1 MLPEDYEV
9 LKVFNNNVILVM
21 HIDKEKIII
30 KKGIG
35 FNKVTGSIIA
45 KDTNFEK
52 VFTIESS
59 DVASKFNQ
67 LVTRIDDSIVGL
79 CEEIISMISSEIK
92 EPLDEG
98 IHVRLIDHI
107 AFTLHRIKNNDMIT
121 NPFTVEIETL
131 YPREMEISIKAIAI
145 LENSTG
151 LHIPDDEA
159 GFIALHIHSAKN
171 KGKLSNSI
179 KYAYL
184 CNTLVDFIED
194 ELGIAIDRKS
204 IDSARFISH
213 IRFALE
219 RIIKNIPIKNE
230 LLSSIKRKCTHSY
243 TIAKKVAKIIEE
255 ELSIK
260 VSDEEKGYIAMHIE
274 RIRNVSNYAGC

>member
-1 MLPEDYEV
+1 MPPEDYEV

-21 HIDKEKIII
+21 NIDKEKIVI

-35 FNKVTGSIIA
+35 FNKIAGSIIA

-59 DVASKFNQ
+59 EVASKFNQ
-67 LVTRIDDSIVGL
+67 LVTRVDDSIVGL

-98 IHVRLIDHI
+98 IHIRLIDHI

-131 YPREMEISIKAIAI
+131 YPKEMEISIKAIAI

-151 LHIPDDEA
+151 LDIPDDEA

-204 IDSARFISH
+204 IDYARFISH

-219 RIIKNIPIKNE
+219 RIIKKIPIKNE
-230 LLSSIKRKCTHSY
+230 LLSSIKRKCTDSY

-255 ELSIK
+255 ELTIK

-274 RIRNVSNYAGC
+274 RIRNVSSYTGS